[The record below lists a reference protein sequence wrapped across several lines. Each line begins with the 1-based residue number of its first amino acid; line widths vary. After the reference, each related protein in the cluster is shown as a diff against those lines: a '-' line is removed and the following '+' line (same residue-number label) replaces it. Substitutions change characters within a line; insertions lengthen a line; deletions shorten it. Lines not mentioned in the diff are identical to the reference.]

1 MSSEGTP
8 ACLMMLAV
16 LELVFASVHAAQAG
30 VMLFADRTHSL
41 DGGDILPYERTRADA
56 VTTPVGDFSARYAS
70 NSNSVSAL
78 LDAMQAYPPKILAM
92 YIASSDASAVRL
104 TRTTGWL
111 GAVSFV
117 EEFWSAMPTHV
128 SLDGGDDELVT
139 RTLQTHINLHSI
151 MGDCDDGIGEGFK
164 LDCSLKQHH
173 ASWSTVENIFAEK
186 ERVPVPDLI
195 VLCSSSDALPGDLG
209 AYLMR
214 ARMQRSASAR
224 YVAAYASA
232 SKSPFSVRRVLLGFN
247 QIGLDPSSAA
257 MAAVGTYHCDMMCD
271 AQVNMFGS
279 LLLSWTLSLTILLG
293 YGLLHSLDTPVHCFR
308 NHVRT

>member
-1 MSSEGTP
+1 
-8 ACLMMLAV
+8 MMLAV

-117 EEFWSAMPTHV
+117 EESVLLLLCKSAV
-128 SLDGGDDELVT
+128 SQEFQVYPRPSGAL
-139 RTLQTHINLHSI
+139 S
-151 MGDCDDGIGEGFK
+151 
-164 LDCSLKQHH
+164 
-173 ASWSTVENIFAEK
+173 
-186 ERVPVPDLI
+186 PVP
-195 VLCSSSDALPGDLG
+195 
-209 AYLMR
+209 
-214 ARMQRSASAR
+214 
-224 YVAAYASA
+224 
-232 SKSPFSVRRVLLGFN
+232 
-247 QIGLDPSSAA
+247 
-257 MAAVGTYHCDMMCD
+257 
-271 AQVNMFGS
+271 
-279 LLLSWTLSLTILLG
+279 
-293 YGLLHSLDTPVHCFR
+293 
-308 NHVRT
+308 